1 MALRLRRGT
10 DAERQLIT
18 PAQGE
23 LIYTTDTKALYIGDG
38 TTAGGI
44 VVQGGGGGGGA
55 STLNDLTDVT
65 IGSVSDGQ
73 ILNYDSSASA
83 WVPSNLASIT
93 FGKLNQHTDV
103 LYPDQ
108 IPNNGDILL
117 SDGANW
123 IPSNFVGGQWQIDIV
138 GSDSSILVDSKSN
151 KITGDLNGDVRDPGD
166 NSIILDSSTKTLNN
180 VTIKH
185 GNDTTAYNP
194 SLRAF
199 YGDLQGNH
207 QGDVYSSV
215 ATGTIKLLDHNTG
228 LFYGDIA
235 GGDVFNSDSS
245 LLLSSHTSTLY
256 GSVVG
261 SVFGDDSSTIIDGL
275 TSAVTGTIKTTNTA
289 YFDNEVKIARNV
301 TTDPKFNYYS
311 TTHGSFSTSVL
322 GIQNIG
328 DTAVANEIGLSKF
341 RGTINARTAVQSGD
355 SLGGISW
362 AGADQGGGSSA
373 VAGAIRAVVSAAPSA
388 DSIEADILVLTRD
401 GVIGN
406 YDEALRVRHDKVTA
420 ASGAVK
426 LVNYADTTARDTAIP
441 TPEAGM
447 MIYLTATNKAQVWNG
462 SAWTDLH

>member
-10 DAERQLIT
+10 NAERQLIT

-65 IGSVSDGQ
+65 IGSVTNGQ
-73 ILNYDSSASA
+73 ILNYNSSSSV
-83 WVPSNLASIT
+83 WEPTNLASIA

-103 LYPDQ
+103 LYPDN

-123 IPSNFVGGQWQIDIV
+123 VPSNFVGGQWQIDIV
-138 GSDSSILVDSKSN
+138 GSDSTVLVDSKSN
-151 KITGDLNGDVRDPGD
+151 KITGDLNGDVLDPAS
-166 NSIILDSSTKTLNN
+166 NAIVLDSSTRTLNG
-180 VTIKH
+180 VTLKS
-185 GNDTTAYNP
+185 NANTTAYNP
-194 SLRAF
+194 ALKAF
-199 YGDLQGNH
+199 YGDLSGNH

-228 LFYGDIA
+228 IYYGDIA

-256 GSVVG
+256 GNVVG
-261 SVFGDDSSTIIDGL
+261 SVYGDDSAAIIDGI
-275 TSAVTGTIKTTNTA
+275 TSTVVGTIKTANTSF
-289 YFDNEVKIARNV
+289 FDGEVKIARNV

-311 TTHGSFSTSVL
+311 TTHGAFSDSVL

-328 DTAVANEIGLSKF
+328 DTAISNEIGLSKF
-341 RGTINARTAVQSGD
+341 RGTVDSRTAVQSGD
-355 SLGGISW
+355 SLGGIAW
-362 AGADQGGGSSA
+362 AGADVAGGNSV
-373 VAGAIRAVVSAAPSA
+373 VAGAIRAIVTAAPSS
-388 DSIEADILVLTRD
+388 DSIEADITILTRD

-406 YDEALRVRHDKVTA
+406 YNEALRIRHDNVTA

-426 LVNYADTTARDTAIP
+426 LVNYADTTARDAAIP
-441 TPEAGM
+441 VPETGM
-447 MIYLTATNKAQVWNG
+447 MIYLTATHKAQVYAN
-462 SAWTDLH
+462 SAWADLH